1 MRLKILA
8 VAIAMALTMEARE
21 VKVVSPSRLLTAVV
35 SDHPSLAVTIEKDGK
50 PLMRVDSLSL
60 FVKGQNVDRKP
71 VIGSVK
77 RYQNR
82 ENLQPLVSLKK
93 SFIQNCYNEVLIRLG
108 GPFALKVR
116 VMDNAVAYRFV

>member
-21 VKVVSPSRLLTAVV
+21 VKVVSPSGFLTAVV
-35 SDHPSLAVTIEKDGK
+35 SDYPSLAVTIEKDGK

-60 FVKGQNVDRKP
+60 SVKGQNAGQKP

-77 RYQNR
+77 RYQNH
-82 ENLQPLVSLKK
+82 ENLQPLHRQLC
-93 SFIQNCYNEVLIRLG
+93 IHG
-108 GPFALKVR
+108 GLLHQ
-116 VMDNAVAYRFV
+116 